1 MNPAPETLKLQPNV
15 PVTIALAY
23 AEGKFQP
30 GGPRTY
36 NGRTWNASDQLM
48 FSLVDGRKWYCE
60 PYVQE
65 RITAAR
71 IAPGASIEVEKV
83 ETVQGNRRTVEI
95 QVRPLRSGARAGLNA
110 SAPVTTPPVAE
121 TYRTPQPT
129 TPPVAPPPPPPLP
142 PIAVNGAGET
152 ATDVY
157 EQAFDRA
164 IDVALRGVDRAKAKG
179 LLITPAFED
188 VRSIAF
194 SISGLGGRR

>member
-1 MNPAPETLKLQPNV
+1 MNPAPEILKLKAGEPH
-15 PVTIALAY
+15 TIALKY
-23 AEGKFQP
+23 ADGKPCQSRFS
-30 GGPRTY
+30 G
-36 NGRTWNASDQLM
+36 DQLL
-48 FSLVDGRKWYCE
+48 FTLTDGRQLYVE
-60 PYVQE
+60 PYVGD
-65 RITAAR
+65 RFRAAR
-71 IAPGASIEVEKV
+71 VQPGVDFQIEKV
-83 ETVQGNRRTVEI
+83 ESFQGTRRTVEI
-95 QVRPLRSGARAGLNA
+95 EVRPLRSGALAGLNA